1 MSIELLK
8 ILLKTE
14 KEQLNG
20 RNKNWNEVEDKF
32 NIVFPDDYKQI
43 IDMYGSG
50 AVNHFLW
57 IYSPFS
63 SNTNLN
69 LMNKFYELKISYEY
83 MKNNF
88 PEKFPLEFYNG
99 KRGIFPWG
107 ITDNG
112 DELYWNFTDN
122 TAEIL
127 IYESRYSNMQKYDED
142 LSGFLV
148 NLLSKKISCD
158 IFPDDFIV
166 NDNYFIS
173 ID

>member
-43 IDMYGSG
+43 IDMYASG

-99 KRGIFPWG
+99 KRGFFLGVLLIMGTNYIG
-107 ITDNG
+107 ILLT
-112 DELYWNFTDN
+112 
-122 TAEIL
+122 IQ
-127 IYESRYSNMQKYDED
+127 QKY
-142 LSGFLV
+142 
-148 NLLSKKISCD
+148 
-158 IFPDDFIV
+158 
-166 NDNYFIS
+166 
-173 ID
+173 

>member
-8 ILLKTE
+8 IILKTE

-63 SNTNLN
+63 SV
-69 LMNKFYELKISYEY
+69 
-83 MKNNF
+83 
-88 PEKFPLEFYNG
+88 NG
-99 KRGIFPWG
+99 R
-107 ITDNG
+107 
-112 DELYWNFTDN
+112 
-122 TAEIL
+122 
-127 IYESRYSNMQKYDED
+127 
-142 LSGFLV
+142 
-148 NLLSKKISCD
+148 
-158 IFPDDFIV
+158 
-166 NDNYFIS
+166 
-173 ID
+173 